1 MRVQIGGY
9 RCICCSFIDYASFVN
24 NISQN
29 PKETNR
35 FVEPTTSAHTLTH
48 YEYQAHTGLRASDML
63 GHLPGENQATSRVE

>member
-1 MRVQIGGY
+1 MRVQIEGY
-9 RCICCSFIDYASFVN
+9 RCIRCSF
-24 NISQN
+24 
-29 PKETNR
+29 KETNR

>member
-1 MRVQIGGY
+1 MRVQIGGVPVY
-9 RCICCSFIDYASFVN
+9 MLLLVN

-29 PKETNR
+29 PKETNH

-48 YEYQAHTGLRASDML
+48 YEHQAHTGLRASDML